1 MAAMVSV
8 TGLNHRYGKGP
19 TALTVLSCLE
29 MELEPGGYAV
39 VSGVSGAGKSTLLAI
54 LGGLE
59 PVQQGR
65 VLVAGV
71 DLSRLGG
78 CELARFRRERVG
90 FVFQDFGLLTMLSA
104 RENVEVALALA
115 GVPRC
120 ERRKQADTLLAEVG
134 LADRATHRP
143 ARLSGGE
150 LQRVAIARAL
160 ANHPQVLLADEPTG
174 NLDEGTAGRVMD
186 LLERLRQERGCTL
199 VVITHNPELAARA
212 EHRLRLSGGRLAS
225 L

>member
-1 MAAMVSV
+1 
-8 TGLNHRYGKGP
+8 
-19 TALTVLSCLE
+19 
-29 MELEPGGYAV
+29 MELEPGGYAAV
-39 VSGVSGAGKSTLLAI
+39 TGVSGAGKSTLLAI

-71 DLSRLGG
+71 DVSRLGG
-78 CELARFRRERVG
+78 GELARFRRQRIG

-115 GVPRC
+115 RVPRGD
-120 ERRKQADTLLAEVG
+120 RRKQADRLLAEVG

-150 LQRVAIARAL
+150 LQRVAMARAL

-174 NLDEGTAGRVMD
+174 NLDEGSAGRVMD
-186 LLERLRQERGCTL
+186 LLERMREERGCTL
-199 VVITHNPELAARA
+199 VVITHNPEIAARA
-212 EHRLRLSGGRLAS
+212 DHRLRLARGRLVS